1 MTDPG
6 RALRHTI
13 AWGAV
18 ALLHLLLWV
27 VLTQRPLQ
35 TMRPQV
41 PQRVTLRLLPE
52 LARAVPPRPAP
63 PAPPAAP
70 VPLVPR
76 LPPLPRVSPLPRVTA
91 DIPAAQPRAVA
102 PPGTADPEPATQ
114 APGPQP
120 ITVPVE
126 PPQAAASQ
134 SPLDLLWRRPAHRA
148 TDSARNAALADPRAN
163 TARATPAERMAR
175 TLGSDTRLTE
185 EARAD
190 GTVRVRQGST
200 CVDLKTARASQLFPF
215 EPGAQRT
222 PRLVESCD

>member
-41 PQRVTLRLLPE
+41 LQRVTLRLLPE
-52 LARAVPPRPAP
+52 LARAESPRPAP
-63 PAPPAAP
+63 PAVP
-70 VPLVPR
+70 VPLMPR

-91 DIPAAQPRAVA
+91 DIPAAQPRPVA
-102 PPGTADPEPATQ
+102 PPRTADPEPATQ

-148 TDSARNAALADPRAN
+148 TESARNAALADPRAN
-163 TARATPAERMAR
+163 TARATPAERTAR

-215 EPGAQRT
+215 EAGAQRA
-222 PRLVESCD
+222 PRFVESCD